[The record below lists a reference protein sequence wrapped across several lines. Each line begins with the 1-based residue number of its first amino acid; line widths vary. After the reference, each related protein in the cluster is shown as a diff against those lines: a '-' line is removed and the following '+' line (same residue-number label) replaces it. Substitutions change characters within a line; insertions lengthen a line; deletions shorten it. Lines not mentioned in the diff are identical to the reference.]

1 MEKDQL
7 SGTDSIRIIEQMI
20 GRAKEE
26 EIDNGIGWVIWGW
39 MLFLASIIN
48 YVMIVMDAP
57 NKYIIWNIFGI
68 AALVFVVYSM
78 FVKQFFITPKKPR
91 VKTYTNELVNR
102 MGIAFFISLLVMV
115 LGNYLSGANQTGV
128 NFGYL
133 LLLYGFWMY
142 IHGSAFRFNLLKA
155 GAYVNWAG
163 ALIIF
168 LWYQELGK
176 NILLVHAVCVA
187 LGYIIP
193 GHIAQ
198 RRFGM
203 ANRPIDNSTEL

>member
-26 EIDNGIGWVIWGW
+26 EIDNGMGWVIWGW

-48 YVMIVMDAP
+48 YVMFMMDAP
-57 NKYIIWNIFGI
+57 NKFIIWSIFGI
-68 AALVFVVYSM
+68 GAVVFAIYSVFVRP
-78 FVKQFFITPKKPR
+78 FFFPREPK

-102 MGIAFFISLLVMV
+102 LGIAFFISLLVTAV
-115 LGNYLSGANQTGV
+115 GNYFSGANLTGT

-133 LLLYGFWMY
+133 LLLYGFWMF

-155 GAYVNWAG
+155 GAFINWAG

-168 LWYQELGK
+168 IWHKKLGID
-176 NILLVHAVCVA
+176 ILLVHAACVA

-198 RRFGM
+198 HRFRM